1 MLDTKITDSIS
12 TDQFKAFLLEQIKRS
27 IKKGY
32 KKHLQ
37 NLDHLHQKQLKI
49 IYDSQSKVAPEV
61 LTSLILLDEQTFS
74 ENRKCI
80 LDIGNNLSREIENL
94 FDNLIINIDNKEGL

>member
-32 KKHLQ
+32 KKHLKS
-37 NLDHLHQKQLKI
+37 LEDLHQLQLKI
-49 IYDSQSKVAPEV
+49 IFENKDKYTPET
-61 LTSLILLDEQTFS
+61 LAELILLDDKTF
-74 ENRKCI
+74 NNKRKEI
-80 LDIGNNLSREIENL
+80 LDIGNNTSREIENL
-94 FDNLIINIDNKEGL
+94 FDNLVINIDNKEDL